1 MTIWIVKSQ
10 TDDPNRALEILKDH
24 RERGYKVWI
33 EDKYGGKVDEEALKK
48 NDIEQANSRRYQMLM
63 AFLIWGIAA
72 VVGIGGLYVLGL
84 WVDHD
89 L

>member
-48 NDIEQANSRRYQMLM
+48 MTLSRPIVADTRC
-63 AFLIWGIAA
+63 
-72 VVGIGGLYVLGL
+72 
-84 WVDHD
+84 
-89 L
+89 